1 MRQAVGKNQKRKVFA
16 GYTPTKADV
25 FVPVY
30 SNSGTNWIMQIT
42 QQIACKGQAELGHI
56 HELVAWPDAMF
67 PGITPLNDL
76 THVLRCPGYA

>member
-1 MRQAVGKNQKRKVFA
+1 LRQAVGKNQKRKVFA